1 MKLFENIKNITWS
14 VVGIAAAIFII
25 LRIISDNKTGIDL
38 EKDTFKSS
46 SLAAFTNGELQYT
59 ELISN
64 VNQYRTNQPWIA
76 VSNDRIWSGLFNRDW
91 SVEYSLNSKERKNEF
106 GLMLGTGFGLYY
118 QRTIFDEWTAGFE
131 IIIDKENEFNAFGK
145 IGYKW

>member
-1 MKLFENIKNITWS
+1 MKLFENIKNIIWS

-25 LRIISDNKTGIDL
+25 LKIINDNRTGIDL
-38 EKDTFKSS
+38 EKDTFQSS
-46 SLAAFTNGELQYT
+46 SLAALTNGEMQYT
-59 ELISN
+59 ELMSN

-106 GLMLGTGFGLYY
+106 GLMLGTGFGLYC

-131 IIIDKENEFNAFGK
+131 IIIDKENEFNAFSK